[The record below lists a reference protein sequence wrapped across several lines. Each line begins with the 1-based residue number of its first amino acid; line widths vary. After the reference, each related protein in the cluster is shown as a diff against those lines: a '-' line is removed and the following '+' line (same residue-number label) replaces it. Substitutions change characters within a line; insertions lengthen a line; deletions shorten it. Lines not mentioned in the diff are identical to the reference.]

1 VKRAMSLVDGQ
12 DWDATEFAAR
22 EESWQSSRRSHL
34 TCLACGEP
42 AFFRAES
49 NDRRPSFGARHN
61 SNCTFV
67 ARAPWSVFKYLQ

>member
-1 VKRAMSLVDGQ
+1 MRRAMSLVDGQ

-42 AFFRAES
+42 S
-49 NDRRPSFGARHN
+49 DRRPSFGARHN
-61 SNCTFV
+61 SNCAFV